1 MEKKI
6 FKIKYV
12 TNIGLG
18 YWIDRFD
25 GEFGTIGHY
34 NVLLLPFCIIRWG
47 TVTKIEPKPIWKQI
61 IETCGGEEPFI
72 ESAGLKP
79 KEETIEEVAKN
90 SDKSKCKHFRREH
103 TKIEVYDSFEEGF
116 IEGANWH
123 AKRSYSEE
131 DMMKAVRFGEQYKSE
146 SSKSLFEK
154 RGTTPTEVLKTF
166 FEQFKKK

>member
-1 MEKKI
+1 MKKKI

-61 IETCGGEEPFI
+61 IETCGGEEPFMG
-72 ESAGLKP
+72 SAGLKP
-79 KEETIEEVAKN
+79 KQKT
-90 SDKSKCKHFRREH
+90 
-103 TKIEVYDSFEEGF
+103 TFEEAAYEDCKKSGF
-116 IEGANWH
+116 NKTSYAAHCIQSFINGANWR
-123 AKRSYSEE
+123 AERMYNEE
-131 DMMKAVRFGEQYKSE
+131 DMIEFSSWILLQDITSRGEGNYINTDGKIVTV
-146 SSKSLFEK
+146 KDL
-154 RGTTPTEVLKTF
+154 